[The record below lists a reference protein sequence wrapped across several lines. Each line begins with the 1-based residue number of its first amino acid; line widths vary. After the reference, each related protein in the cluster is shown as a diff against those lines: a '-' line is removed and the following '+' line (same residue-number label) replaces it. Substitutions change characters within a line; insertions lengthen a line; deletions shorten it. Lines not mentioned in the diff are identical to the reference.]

1 MSKNILFYIPDLDQS
16 WGGVR
21 QYSFNILKMISENF
35 TPEFT
40 FYIYHENGDE
50 LFIDII
56 GKNEN
61 FILIQK
67 DSVSKIKIKCRTI
80 LYKILY
86 ILTLKKINL
95 RVLNSFELLLKKYKI
110 DIVHCPY
117 QFIPKT
123 KSAKLITTLHDVQEL
138 YFPEFF
144 TPETR
149 AYRAVNYYD
158 FMKRADVVIVSYNHV
173 KEDLIKFF
181 NINESKIHTLLI
193 GIQYLWVNN
202 FKEINYTV
210 SEKKDDFLL
219 YPANS
224 WKHKNHLGIL
234 EALRILKSQN
244 KIIKI
249 KLTGDFNND
258 YGFFLINKIKE
269 FDLEN
274 QIEIKGIVSQNELYN
289 LYKNSTGIVIPTLYE
304 AGSYPLY
311 EAIFLE
317 KPVICSNVTS
327 LPESIGNEKFI
338 FKPNDH
344 NDIANKIEKL
354 YFNEDYR
361 EESIVNSIRMKDKLK
376 NNEFILSLYYLY
388 KTI

>member
-1 MSKNILFYIPDLDQS
+1 
-16 WGGVR
+16 
-21 QYSFNILKMISENF
+21 
-35 TPEFT
+35 
-40 FYIYHENGDE
+40 
-50 LFIDII
+50 
-56 GKNEN
+56 
-61 FILIQK
+61 
-67 DSVSKIKIKCRTI
+67 
-80 LYKILY
+80 
-86 ILTLKKINL
+86 
-95 RVLNSFELLLKKYKI
+95 
-110 DIVHCPY
+110 
-117 QFIPKT
+117 
-123 KSAKLITTLHDVQEL
+123 
-138 YFPEFF
+138 
-144 TPETR
+144 
-149 AYRAVNYYD
+149 
-158 FMKRADVVIVSYNHV
+158 
-173 KEDLIKFF
+173 
-181 NINESKIHTLLI
+181 
-193 GIQYLWVNN
+193 
-202 FKEINYTV
+202 
-210 SEKKDDFLL
+210 
-219 YPANS
+219 
-224 WKHKNHLGIL
+224 LGIL

-344 NDIANKIEKL
+344 NDIADKIEKL